1 MPGAAHPARD
11 ADRRRRKAGRMTA
24 DADAADAVVV
34 GAGPNGLVAANLLA
48 DAGWDVLVLEAQ
60 PTAGGAVATAEV
72 TAPGFR
78 NDLYSAF
85 YPLARSPA
93 PLARLD
99 LEAHGLA
106 WAQAP
111 AVVAHPRADGPAAV
125 LYRVPEATAAG
136 LDEADPGDGD
146 AWLRLHERWQR
157 EGRPVLE
164 AFMAPFPPVGAGV
177 RALTRVGPRNVLP
190 LLRTLLVP
198 VRRLGDEQFRGDSA
212 KLLLAGNALHADVP
226 PDAPPS
232 GFLGWLLTSLAQG
245 VGFPTPV
252 GGAGELAAALV
263 RRLERAGGR
272 LRCGAPVER
281 VVVEG
286 RRAVGVEVAGTPVRA
301 RRAVLADVDAEVLL
315 RRLVGLDHLPDR
327 TVAAL
332 AGYQRGWATVKVDWA
347 LRTPI
352 PWRDATVAGAG
363 TVHLADS
370 VDELAVQAAA
380 ISGSHV
386 PDDAFVILGQMT
398 TADPTR
404 SPPGTESAWAYTHV
418 PFRVRDGGAA
428 RAITDAEVARV
439 VDRIEDRVEGHA
451 PGFRDRIVAR
461 HVLSPA
467 ELERRDA
474 NLVEGDNAGG
484 TNQLHQQLVF
494 RPLPGLGRPTT
505 PIRGL
510 YLASASAH
518 PGGGVHGACG
528 ANAARAALAAHR
540 VRGVVAVGTR

>member
-1 MPGAAHPARD
+1 
-11 ADRRRRKAGRMTA
+11 MTP
-24 DADAADAVVV
+24 DADAADAVVI
-34 GAGPNGLVAANLLA
+34 GAPAPTVSSPPTCWPTP
-48 DAGWDVLVLEAQ
+48 AGTCSCSRRSR
-60 PTAGGAVATAEV
+60 TAGGAVATAEV

-111 AVVAHPRADGPAAV
+111 GRGRPPAGRRPGRRAVPGARGHGRGARRGRPRRRRRLAAPARPVAARGPAG
-125 LYRVPEATAAG
+125 AA
-136 LDEADPGDGD
+136 
-146 AWLRLHERWQR
+146 
-157 EGRPVLE
+157 RPSWPRSPRS
-164 AFMAPFPPVGAGV
+164 APASGPWPAS
-177 RALTRVGPRNVLP
+177 GPRNVLP
-190 LLRTLLVP
+190 LLRTLLLP
-198 VRRLGDEQFRGDSA
+198 VRRLGDEQFRGDGA

-232 GFLGWLLTSLAQG
+232 GFLGWLLASLAQD

-263 RRLERAGGR
+263 RRLEQRRRPPAVRRPGRAGGGR
-272 LRCGAPVER
+272 GSASRR
-281 VVVEG
+281 RRG
-286 RRAVGVEVAGTPVRA
+286 RRHARSRA

-332 AGYQRGWATVKVDWA
+332 AGYQRSWATVKVDWA
-347 LRTPI
+347 LRTPD
-352 PWRDATVAGAG
+352 PLAGRHRARARAPCTSPTRSTSWR
-363 TVHLADS
+363 S
-370 VDELAVQAAA
+370 RPRPSAARTCPTTR
-380 ISGSHV
+380 SSCS
-386 PDDAFVILGQMT
+386 GQMT

-418 PFRVRDGGAA
+418 PFRVRDGGA
-428 RAITDAEVARV
+428 
-439 VDRIEDRVEGHA
+439 G
-451 PGFRDRIVAR
+451 
-461 HVLSPA
+461 
-467 ELERRDA
+467 ERRSPTPRSPGWSTASRTGSRATPRASATGSWPATCSRPPSSSGATPTSSRATTPAAPTSCTSSWSSARFRGSDA
-474 NLVEGDNAGG
+474 
-484 TNQLHQQLVF
+484 
-494 RPLPGLGRPTT
+494 PTT

-528 ANAARAALAAHR
+528 ANAARAVLAAHR
-540 VRGVVAVGTR
+540 VRRVVPFGIP